1 MTPEERKATEQ
12 EVRRLFHE
20 LWTEEVGTE
29 IYNRKRKEK
38 WMDLQVAL
46 QLLGIP
52 V

>member
-1 MTPEERKATEQ
+1 MTPEERKGIEQ
-12 EVRRLFHE
+12 EVKQLFHK

-46 QLLGIP
+46 QLLGAP